1 MDSAD
6 KQHRQFVACAFRPGD
21 TRTYTYHFD
30 GEPLAKGDRVVVSG
44 KRGPSIV
51 HVVSISD
58 QKPLFETKPIVGKE
72 RQAPSH
78 DALPDGLIRQEG
90 KVQYRCRVC
99 EAWTEWPAEI
109 EEFDINDPH
118 NVCGG
123 SPRCHP

>member
-58 QKPLFETKPIVGKE
+58 QKPLFETKPLVDRERVAPNRDAVAAPDPEIDPECRGDHSNGK
-72 RQAPSH
+72 ACIACFIP
-78 DALPDGLIRQEG
+78 
-90 KVQYRCRVC
+90 
-99 EAWTEWPAEI
+99 
-109 EEFDINDPH
+109 F
-118 NVCGG
+118 
-123 SPRCHP
+123 